1 MEVVPEV
8 RFQGDLP
15 AQSTLLVEVKSRV
28 PQVSSSSKPG
38 CGRQRK
44 SSYLN
49 ECRGANMIE
58 RVGELSRFHGVS
70 IPTFHKAKRGAP
82 GVRLIR
88 KCAQN
93 DDNCKKWLDEC
104 GDTVLDPLGD
114 GMFPT

>member
-49 ECRGANMIE
+49 ECR
-58 RVGELSRFHGVS
+58 
-70 IPTFHKAKRGAP
+70 
-82 GVRLIR
+82 
-88 KCAQN
+88 
-93 DDNCKKWLDEC
+93 
-104 GDTVLDPLGD
+104 DTVLDPLGD